1 MSNNYNYL
9 ISVLSLTSL
18 SFLINIKPIQ
28 AETIKAVNS
37 KITPEVVDLNS
48 NLVSTSQNK
57 ILNDSSQENLNRE
70 NAEIM
75 QSAQAQRRSENRRNR
90 EIPTAPN
97 YIGIGGSLGLIE
109 DVYGDFGAFAV
120 NSKFKLFSIID
131 AGSQG
136 VTEVSFRPSMIVGK
150 EVSFAVPA
158 TIDFRLPG
166 FKEKMSAFV
175 PYIGP
180 GFTISTDNDVFYFL
194 LSGGV
199 DIPIG
204 DFTVNSQLNLAF
216 EDDTALGLTLA
227 IGYNF

>member
-1 MSNNYNYL
+1 MSNNYL

-18 SFLINIKPIQ
+18 SLLINIKPIQ

-37 KITPEVVDLNS
+37 KISPEVVDLNPNS
-48 NLVSTSQNK
+48 VSTSQNK
-57 ILNDSSQENLNRE
+57 VLSDSNQENLERE

-75 QSAQAQRRSENRRNR
+75 QSAQAQRRSRNR
-90 EIPTAPN
+90 SNRTIPTAPN
-97 YIGIGGSLGLIE
+97 YLGIGGSLGLIE

-120 NSKFKLFSIID
+120 NSKLKLFSIVN
-131 AGSQG
+131 AGSRG
-136 VTEVSFRPSMIVGK
+136 VTEVSVRPSMIVGK

-158 TIDFRLPG
+158 TIDFRLPS
-166 FKEKMSAFV
+166 FNEKMSAFV
-175 PYIGP
+175 PYFGP

-194 LSGGV
+194 LSGGL
-199 DIPIG
+199 DIPVG

-216 EDDTALGLTLA
+216 EDDTALGLTLG